1 MTEEHVHRRAVLTG
15 RVQGVFLRDTTR
27 REAVQRGVAGT
38 ARNQPDG
45 TVEVVLE
52 GAAEDVAAVLA
63 WLRHGPPHARVDSVE
78 VSEGQVEGLTGF
90 AVG

>member
-27 REAVQRGVAGT
+27 REAQSRGVAGS
-38 ARNQPDG
+38 AHNLPDG
-45 TVEVVLE
+45 RVEVVLE
-52 GAAEDVAAVLA
+52 GPADDVATVLE
-63 WLRHGPPHARVDSVE
+63 WLRHGPPHARVEAVE
-78 VSEGQVEGLTGF
+78 VSDGPVEGLSGF